1 VSRPVSAAVVK
12 RRSSVLIASKSIVTL
27 DGPGNKL
34 DFSSIERHT
43 QATMTRQARA
53 LELPTPLALRLLA
66 LGFVVL
72 SIIVILPR

>member
-1 VSRPVSAAVVK
+1 
-12 RRSSVLIASKSIVTL
+12 VTL